1 MDRNIDIN
9 IDLEGSL
16 MELQIPDLLDDDENP
31 QHFKTAFK
39 QQTMIGWNNFS
50 WERWREDRDNASQ
63 KNLLDI
69 EHSVYIDGMGQ
80 SMLKAPQLHTVQR
93 TTRQIQDDEIMVNDR
108 GMCVDGSTHSRET
121 DPTTMQPVEA
131 ETF

>member
-1 MDRNIDIN
+1 MTRSPNTSKRRSN
-9 IDLEGSL
+9 SKRR
-16 MELQIPDLLDDDENP
+16 LD
-31 QHFKTAFK
+31 
-39 QQTMIGWNNFS
+39 GNNFS